1 MNTHKGE
8 LLGEGKYLRLW
19 NRDGW
24 EYVERHNVRGIVA
37 VVAITDDRRLLLVEQ
52 RRPALDARVI
62 ELPAGL
68 VGDHPGEEQE
78 DFALAAQRE
87 LLEETGYTAERM
99 EFIFDS
105 PLSSGLSSSRL
116 TYYRAFGLKQVHG
129 GGGDDTED
137 IVVHAIPLAE
147 ADAWL
152 ATQRSRGILV
162 DPRLYVALHLAARD

>member
-1 MNTHKGE
+1 MTTHQGD

-19 NRDGW
+19 NRGGW

-37 VVAITDDRRLLLVEQ
+37 IIAVTDDRRLLLVEQ

-68 VGDHPGEEQE
+68 VGDHPGQEQE

-87 LLEETGYTAERM
+87 LLEETGYAAGRM
-99 EFIFDS
+99 ELLFDA
-105 PLSSGLSSSRL
+105 PLSSGLSSAHM
-116 TYYRAFGLKQVHG
+116 TYYRARVLKKVHA
-129 GGGDDTED
+129 GGGDETED
-137 IVVHAIPLAE
+137 IVAHAVPLAE

-152 ATQRSRGILV
+152 AAQRARGVLV
-162 DPRLYVALHLAARD
+162 DARLYVALYLAGRD